1 LSDEQN
7 EPRVVRWLV
16 ADAIAN
22 PRRTVAGW
30 VLLALIALL
39 GVSALKVE
47 IATESVL
54 DQSGTEWQR
63 YLTSGDVFG
72 SDEDIVVALA
82 GNHYFDQD
90 ALDTVRD
97 LAGRLAQIPGVRRV
111 DSVAT
116 TPIVRPSADGE
127 IDFSPPF
134 AIPPPPD
141 EMDARASQTLR
152 SEVTRGLLVSEDGK
166 TFALRLRL
174 DDPLHL
180 DVQRLALDIDRAIG
194 DRAVWV
200 SGVPIFRAET
210 GQFTR
215 REVRRFVPITVL
227 IIALLLAA
235 FFRSAKAV
243 SLALAIGGIGAT
255 VVLGSMGALGVS
267 LSLTAAILPSILI
280 AIGCANATHLLAEVD
295 QEARDD
301 RLAAGVLEVAR
312 PITMA
317 SAVTALAF
325 LSGALV
331 PIEAVRVIAAFG
343 ALGALVLALATI
355 HLGSAVLQLKTIA
368 RTDHRSSPAFSRL
381 SRSLAHLATT
391 RPRLVVAS
399 WVAVLMF
406 VGAGVTGVSLET
418 DVTKW
423 FPRDGEVRR
432 SYEAISERLAGI
444 SPLNVVVEANGQRTV
459 TEPEMLRAI
468 DELTRYLEDLPDVG
482 RALSITSLVKDIHR
496 GLNPGPADPLPLP
509 SNAGLIEQ
517 YLLLLES
524 SDEVRE
530 FVSDDRKLASIS
542 VRSNNNGSERL
553 LAISAEA
560 ERWWS
565 RNGPRDSSARTTGI
579 MFEFARAER
588 EITTGQ
594 LSGLGLDCL
603 ALAALYVLIFRSI
616 RLTLTALVPTVA
628 TVLSTFGVLGWAGAA
643 LDAGTVFVGT
653 LAIGVTVDET
663 VHLVSA
669 YARTTQ
675 RGESSE
681 KAIEGSLLR
690 ILPALV
696 MTTVTLAGGFLV
708 LGVSSFSFTRQLGL
722 ATGIAMAVC
731 ALANATLLP
740 SLLALRSNP
749 GRGADREPWA

>member
-1 LSDEQN
+1 LSDQQG
-7 EPRVVRWLV
+7 EPRIVRWLI

-30 VLLALIALL
+30 ASLALLSLL
-39 GVSALKVE
+39 GVSALRVE

-63 YLTSGDVFG
+63 YLKSSDVFG

-82 GNHYFDQD
+82 AEHAFDQN

-97 LAGRLAQIPGVRRV
+97 LAGRLTQISGVRRV

-116 TPIVRPSADGE
+116 TPIVRPSTSGE

-134 AIPPPPD
+134 ATSPPPD
-141 EMDARASQTLR
+141 EMEARASETLR
-152 SEVTRGLLVSEDGK
+152 SEATRGLLVSEDGK

-180 DVQRLALDIDRAIG
+180 DVQRLSSEIAAAIG

-227 IIALLLAA
+227 IIALLLTA

-255 VVLGSMGALGVS
+255 VVLGAMGALGVS

-301 RLAAGVLEVAR
+301 RLVIGVLEVAR

-355 HLGSAVLQLKTIA
+355 HLGSAVLQLQTID
-368 RTDHRSSPAFSRL
+368 RTDHRSSPAFSTL

-391 RPRLVVAS
+391 KPRLVVAS
-399 WVAVLMF
+399 WVALLTF

-444 SPLNVVVEANGQRTV
+444 SPLSVVVEAHDKRTV
-459 TEPEMLRAI
+459 TEPELLRAI
-468 DELTRYLEDLPDVG
+468 DALTRHLEDLPDVG
-482 RALSITSLVKDIHR
+482 RALSITSLVRDIHR
-496 GLNPGPADPLPLP
+496 GLSSGSAETLP
-509 SNAGLIEQ
+509 SSVALIEQ

-530 FVSDDRKLASIS
+530 FISDDRKLASIS

-565 RNGPRDSSARTTGI
+565 RNGPSESSARTTGI

-594 LSGLGLDCL
+594 LSGLGLDCV
-603 ALAALYVLIFRSI
+603 ALAALYLLIFRSV

-675 RGESSE
+675 RGDSPE
-681 KAIEGSLLR
+681 KAVEASLLR

-708 LGVSSFSFTRQLGL
+708 LGVSSFAFTRQLGL

-740 SLLALRSNP
+740 SLLALRTN
-749 GRGADREPWA
+749 RGPAL

>member
-1 LSDEQN
+1 LSDQQG
-7 EPRVVRWLV
+7 EPRIVRWLI

-30 VLLALIALL
+30 ASLALLSLL
-39 GVSALKVE
+39 GVSALRVE

-63 YLTSGDVFG
+63 YLKSSDVFG

-82 GNHYFDQD
+82 AEHAFDQN

-97 LAGRLAQIPGVRRV
+97 LAGRLTQISGVRRV

-116 TPIVRPSADGE
+116 TPIVRPSTSGE

-134 AIPPPPD
+134 ATSPPPD
-141 EMDARASQTLR
+141 EMEARASETLR
-152 SEVTRGLLVSEDGK
+152 SEATRGLLVSEDGK

-180 DVQRLALDIDRAIG
+180 DVQRLSSEIAAAIG

-227 IIALLLAA
+227 IIALLLTA

-255 VVLGSMGALGVS
+255 VVLGAMGALGVS

-301 RLAAGVLEVAR
+301 RLVIGVLEVAR

-355 HLGSAVLQLKTIA
+355 HLGSAVLQLQTID
-368 RTDHRSSPAFSRL
+368 RTDHRSSPAFSTL

-391 RPRLVVAS
+391 KPRLVVAS
-399 WVAVLMF
+399 WVALLTF

-444 SPLNVVVEANGQRTV
+444 SPLSVVVEAHDKRTV
-459 TEPEMLRAI
+459 TEPELLRAI
-468 DELTRYLEDLPDVG
+468 DALTRHLEDLPDVG
-482 RALSITSLVKDIHR
+482 RALSITSLVRDIHR
-496 GLNPGPADPLPLP
+496 GLSSGSAETLP
-509 SNAGLIEQ
+509 SSVALIEQ

-530 FVSDDRKLASIS
+530 FISDDRKLASIS

-565 RNGPRDSSARTTGI
+565 RNGPSESSARTTGI

-594 LSGLGLDCL
+594 LSGLGLDCV
-603 ALAALYVLIFRSI
+603 ALAALYLLIFRSV

-663 VHLVSA
+663 VHLWGWRPASPWQSA
-669 YARTTQ
+669 RWRT
-675 RGESSE
+675 RHFSRAFLHCE
-681 KAIEGSLLR
+681 R
-690 ILPALV
+690 IGAPPYR
-696 MTTVTLAGGFLV
+696 
-708 LGVSSFSFTRQLGL
+708 SLGL
-722 ATGIAMAVC
+722 SREAVGPK
-731 ALANATLLP
+731 A
-740 SLLALRSNP
+740 RS
-749 GRGADREPWA
+749 RGPVY